1 MTIYILT
8 ACYIASHNQ
17 IALTETAAMNRMIV
31 IAAALGLALAGGT
44 NEKSADKKTAEE
56 TSNAAAGKQTYTEYC
71 AVCHGTDAHGMGPA
85 SSALKTPPSD
95 LTTLSKKHGGKFPY
109 EYVSEIVRHGKPISA
124 HGSTDM
130 PIWGPIFGVRD
141 NGNEAAVKQ
150 RIKSLCDYLATLQEK
165 ES

>member
-1 MTIYILT
+1 MIRT
-8 ACYIASHNQ
+8 
-17 IALTETAAMNRMIV
+17 IV
-31 IAAALGLALAGGT
+31 IAAALGMALAAEVD
-44 NEKSADKKTAEE
+44 EKPAANKAATES
-56 TSNAAAGKQTYTEYC
+56 SMVAAGKQTYLEYC
-71 AVCHGTDAHGMGPA
+71 AVCHGNDAHGMGPA

-109 EYVSEIVRHGKPISA
+109 EYVSEIVRQGKPIPA
-124 HGSTDM
+124 HGSADM

-150 RIKSLCDYLATLQEK
+150 RIRSLCEYLATLQEK